1 MLLVAAIDGTPDE
14 FPPELTVVNHDAP
27 FGERRLAKPLWHRDD
42 DVPPA
47 LKDFP
52 FAKEKTVVTLIRFR
66 SLDGFEVN
74 RVLADKLAA
83 SVSIAFNQSGV
94 KAAFAVVD
102 EAFWGFWGLF

>member
-1 MLLVAAIDGTPDE
+1 MLFVPAIDGNPDE
-14 FPPELTVVNHDAP
+14 FAPELTVVNRHAP
-27 FGERRLAKPLWHRDD
+27 LGERRLAKPLSHRDD

-47 LKDFP
+47 LMGFL

-74 RVLADKLAA
+74 RVLADELAA
-83 SVSIAFNQSGV
+83 SVSITFNQSGV
-94 KAAFAVVD
+94 KAAFGVVD